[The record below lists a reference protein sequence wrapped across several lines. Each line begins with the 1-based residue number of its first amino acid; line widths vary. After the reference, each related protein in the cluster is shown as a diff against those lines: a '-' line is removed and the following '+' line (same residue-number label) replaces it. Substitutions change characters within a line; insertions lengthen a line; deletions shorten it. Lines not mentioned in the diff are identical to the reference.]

1 MRFEIKDLQ
10 RRFGFSIRCVTPD
23 RSEAMAL
30 SDRILVMRDGV
41 VQQI

>member
-1 MRFEIKDLQ
+1 LH
-10 RRFGFSIRCVTPD
+10 RRFGFSIRYVTQD
-23 RSEAMAL
+23 RSVAMAL

>member
-10 RRFGFSIRCVTPD
+10 RRFGFSIRDLTHD
-23 RSEAMAL
+23 RSVAMAL